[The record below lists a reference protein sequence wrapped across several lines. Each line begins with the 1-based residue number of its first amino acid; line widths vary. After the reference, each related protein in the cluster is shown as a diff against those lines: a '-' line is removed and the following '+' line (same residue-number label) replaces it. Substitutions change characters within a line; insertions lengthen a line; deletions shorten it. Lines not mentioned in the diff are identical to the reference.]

1 MKSALRDVCGRIG
14 AAVVVAL
21 LAGCAAVPPPQPTPV
36 PPPRPAPAPTPNPIP
51 TPVSTTSWE
60 EAPVAQGNWV
70 YERIGD
76 AGTARFTL
84 VDGLVP
90 RNAVTLTCD
99 RPRRQIIL
107 SVRGTG
113 GNASVVI
120 RTTFGAVAWNG
131 SARTV
136 AGGETW
142 IDMPRPEASARRG
155 DRAANM
161 PRPAGDQGF
170 DWMGFS
176 RGRIAIEAPG
186 QARLVIPAWAEIGRV
201 VEDCRN

>member
-1 MKSALRDVCGRIG
+1 VKPHLKDLRGRIG
-14 AAVVVAL
+14 AAVVVGL
-21 LAGCAAVPPPQPTPV
+21 LAGCAAVPPPQPAPA
-36 PPPRPAPAPTPNPIP
+36 PLPRPAPAPTPTP
-51 TPVSTTSWE
+51 TPAPVSTASWE
-60 EAPVAQGNWV
+60 EAPVAQGDWH

-84 VDGLVP
+84 VDGLMP

-99 RPRRQIIL
+99 RPRQQIIL

-131 SARTV
+131 SART
-136 AGGETW
+136 ATGGDSW
-142 IDMPRPEASARRG
+142 ID
-155 DRAANM
+155 M